1 MLPSAILRME
11 TTAETRKSSPS
22 RTEST
27 YAIPGFNGEEAQIV
41 KADKIAICVPTKECI
56 QFWFTMLTLAGGL
69 ITGTVM
75 MILTDPQSTLFNM
88 WEALA
93 LFCFGVLVPSPK
105 YGALKV
111 PAPNNP
117 LPAAEGLSA

>member
-1 MLPSAILRME
+1 ME
-11 TTAETRKSSPS
+11 TSAAFAESPPRK
-22 RTEST
+22 TEST
-27 YAIPGFNGEEAQIV
+27 YAIPGFNGGPAEIV

-56 QFWFTMLTLAGGL
+56 QFWFTMLTVAAGV

-75 MILTDPQSTLFNM
+75 MILTPPQSSLFNM

-111 PAPNNP
+111 RPDVTEG
-117 LPAAEGLSA
+117 LPA